1 MAPRVTSLLCL
12 GTLPTPSIRAV
23 PSSVVPKEA
32 RVSFYCQ
39 GPQGSRSFQ
48 LWKDEAFLLQINTS
62 REEAAFRLQPEGLVA
77 AGSYSCRYWQGS
89 YWSEFSAPLQLVVT
103 GFFSRPSLQ
112 VRPST
117 MVAVGE
123 TVTLVCQEL
132 LSSGFLKLTFF
143 LLKTGVPAPLQHQ
156 SPEGKMAS
164 FTLPSVKAE
173 DAGNYSCIYSS
184 KGTNKGSDPSD
195 VLRLE
200 VTGKK
205 TEHPQGKGKKE
216 RQTFQRQ
223 AMSPHLPGFRSSPHS
238 SLLENELGII
248 LIVTVSCVSV
258 FFLLLCL
265 LVFLCRRRTQHRSSC
280 GDTHRRSSDSAG
292 VPQSL
297 CLTSLPPKETMCEDI
312 SKRIQLETQASES
325 EDSQG
330 VTYSQLN
337 TAALDEGQRVLTS
350 APPEPSVYA
359 TLALR

>member
-12 GTLPTPSIRAV
+12 GLCLSQKITAPEGTLPTPSIRAV

-205 TEHPQGKGKKE
+205 TEHPQGK
-216 RQTFQRQ
+216 
-223 AMSPHLPGFRSSPHS
+223 
-238 SLLENELGII
+238 ELGII